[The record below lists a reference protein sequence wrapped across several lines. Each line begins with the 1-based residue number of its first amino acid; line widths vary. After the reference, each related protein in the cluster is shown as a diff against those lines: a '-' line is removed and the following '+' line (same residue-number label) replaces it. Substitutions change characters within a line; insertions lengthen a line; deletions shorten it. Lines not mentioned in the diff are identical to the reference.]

1 MKKTLISAFACTMLL
16 AAPLQAETQ
25 VKQIA
30 LNASTI
36 VYGTINT
43 GGLGAAVKEIR
54 TCYDAVKTR
63 DHFLHCLSMDI
74 QAKRFDGAVSARS
87 NLPPDDFFSDA
98 VMDERVRGLERWYP
112 SASQLDYVM
121 NQLMDGL
128 EQGTK
133 AELQRAE
140 RK

>member
-1 MKKTLISAFACTMLL
+1 MKNHLITVLSLALL
-16 AAPLQAETQ
+16 MAGPLRAETP

-43 GGLGAAVKEIR
+43 GGLGAAVKEIG

-87 NLPPDDFFSDA
+87 GMPANDFFSDA

-112 SASQLDYVM
+112 SVSQLDYVM

>member
-1 MKKTLISAFACTMLL
+1 MKKTLISTFTLAMLL
-16 AAPLQAETQ
+16 ANPSLAENQ
-25 VKQIA
+25 VKRIA
-30 LNASTI
+30 QNASTV
-36 VYGTINT
+36 VYGTINA
-43 GGLGAAVKEIR
+43 GGLAEAVKEIDK
-54 TCYDAVKTR
+54 CYDGVKTR
-63 DHFLHCLSMDI
+63 DHFLYCLSMDI

-87 NLPPDDFFSDA
+87 GLPANDYFSDE

-133 AELQRAE
+133 EELQRVE

>member
-1 MKKTLISAFACTMLL
+1 MQKPLRILIAASLFA
-16 AAPLQAETQ
+16 AGDVPAETA

-30 LNASTI
+30 LNASTV

-43 GGLGAAVKEIR
+43 GGLAAAVTEIGK
-54 TCYDAVKTR
+54 CYDAVKTR
-63 DHFLHCLSMDI
+63 DHFLYCLSMDI
-74 QAKRFDGAVSARS
+74 QAKRFDGAMAARS
-87 NLPPDDFFSDA
+87 GLPANDFFSDT

-121 NQLMDGL
+121 NQMMDGL

-133 AELQRAE
+133 AELARIE

>member
-1 MKKTLISAFACTMLL
+1 MKNTLISAVALAMLL
-16 AAPLQAETQ
+16 AAPLQAETP

-30 LNASTI
+30 LNASTV

-43 GGLGAAVKEIR
+43 GGLAVAVKEIG
-54 TCYDAVKTR
+54 TCYDGVKTR
-63 DHFLHCLSMDI
+63 DHFLYCLSMDI
-74 QAKRFDGAVSARS
+74 QAKRFDVAVSARS
-87 NLPPDDFFSDA
+87 GMPANDFFSDE

-133 AELQRAE
+133 AELARVE